1 MIVSEIIEKLVEE
14 NELEKIIKTA
24 KSKYGML
31 YYGDLFNRRK
41 VIKDARHDILLFKKI
56 KERLNE
62 DNKKLSDLPAIHIL
76 HHIKSA
82 EFLKSIILT
91 MLTDIEHPE
100 FYKSVEENKEEC

>member
-1 MIVSEIIEKLVEE
+1 MIVSEIIEKLLEE

-24 KSKYGML
+24 KSEYGML
-31 YYGDLFNRRK
+31 YYGVLFNRRK
-41 VIKDARHDILLFKKI
+41 AIKDARSDILLFKKI
-56 KERLNE
+56 KERLKE

-91 MLTDIEHPE
+91 MLTYIEHPE
-100 FYKSVEENKEEC
+100 FYDDIFEKNKKE